1 MGIPVIAIGV
11 PTVVD
16 AATIAS
22 DTLDLLLRY
31 LNHKIEQQNRP
42 IQNISVGP
50 EKIDVERTELPDE
63 EYRKE
68 FMGEFGRLSEEDKI
82 KLLEEVLTPNGYNM
96 MVTPKKW
103 TSIFPICPK

>member
-1 MGIPVIAIGV
+1 
-11 PTVVD
+11 
-16 AATIAS
+16 
-22 DTLDLLLRY
+22 
-31 LNHKIEQQNRP
+31 
-42 IQNISVGP
+42 ISVGP

-96 MVTPKKW
+96 MVTPKEVDLDISDLSEVISGAIDRSLH
-103 TSIFPICPK
+103 TIVDNGIIA